1 MKIAVP
7 TNALYANHASR
18 TGSPAGSSGGAS
30 SFAAILNA
38 RTAQATPVASSATK
52 DARQLDFTSMTRQEV
67 FDWMNGQIRAGKMT
81 LDESTAFLGMTL
93 KISAATGQPVD
104 MATDTT
110 RENFIE
116 KARLGIEW
124 ARSHYEPDQAKRLQ
138 EAVEI
143 MQRRQGEALGV

>member
-7 TNALYANHASR
+7 TNALYASQASR
-18 TGSPAGSSGGAS
+18 AGGPAGSSGGAS

-38 RTAQATPVASSATK
+38 RTAQAAPVASSAAK
-52 DARQLDFTSMTRQEV
+52 DAKQLDFTSMTRQDM
-67 FDWMNGQIRAGKMT
+67 FDWMNSQIVSGKMT
-81 LDESTAFLGMTL
+81 LDESSAFLGMTM

-110 RENFIE
+110 RENFLQR
-116 KARLGIEW
+116 ARLGIEW
-124 ARSHYEPDQAKRLQ
+124 ARSHQEPDLAKRLQ

-143 MQRRQGEALGV
+143 MQRRQGEAVGV